1 MLKSL
6 TYMTVNY
13 ETAPTAFTYWNMRR
27 KGIIQS
33 EIARHFGISRQA
45 VNRSIHDIERIIL
58 SDLLEMARSSDVMVD
73 WTSAV
78 KGVLVGS
85 SRQLGGLYCLIII
98 DDSGRPRVFYD
109 TRTLGIEHDNRAEIT
124 KIKDVIRR
132 SLGLELRDE
141 MTFRSILGS
150 LYG

>member
-1 MLKSL
+1 MAID
-6 TYMTVNY
+6 Y
-13 ETAPTAFTYWNMRR
+13 EAAPLAFTYWNMRR

-45 VNRSIHDIERIIL
+45 VNRSIHNIERVIL
-58 SDLLEMARSSDVMVD
+58 SDLLDTARSSEIMVD

-109 TRTLGIEHDNRAEIT
+109 TRTLGIDHDNRAEIM

-132 SLGLELRDE
+132 SLGLKLRDE
-141 MTFRSILGS
+141 MTFKSILGS
-150 LYG
+150 LYR